1 MSETA
6 KKPVALRLLR
16 FLMQY
21 WPYLLLGS
29 VASALASGFE
39 ASLPVLIGQVIDVLD
54 GKRDMLIFNIFL
66 LGFDNPRLLV
76 VNFLP
81 FWIFVVIAFTGVF
94 AFFRAY
100 MISYTGQRVVLFIRN
115 KLFGHLVQLPMR
127 FYDIR
132 RSGDVVSRV
141 TNDVHVLQE
150 SANSL
155 KDILHAVTTLAIVLT
170 IMFLRSWKLTLL
182 IMITFP
188 FLAVIINYL
197 GGKSRIAGQRV
208 QSRIAD
214 LTAFLTEILASVKL
228 VKVFRREDFE
238 VGRFMQRNLEAF
250 KAWMYGVKIEA
261 ILRPLMEIV
270 SGVGL
275 AVFFWYGCHLV
286 LTGKM
291 TTGLLLEFTGLIVI
305 IYAPIKVIGRVN
317 TLVQKALAAATRVF
331 EMLDEPGESELRT
344 SGDIKKRFD
353 GAVAFNGVS
362 FSYDESKTILA
373 DINLDVKPSEVIAMV
388 GPSGAGKSTLVS
400 LISRLYEITEGEL
413 LIDGADIKSYDL
425 YDLRGQISIVP
436 QETILFADTVYE
448 NIHYGNL
455 EADKEAV
462 HSAARAANA
471 HGFIEEMPDG
481 YDTYIGE
488 RGVQISGGQRQRL
501 GIARAIVNDP
511 RILILDEATS
521 SLDTESEKL
530 IQDALENLMMGRT
543 TFIVAHRLSTV
554 RSADRIVVLQNG
566 RIAEVG
572 THFELVTKEGVYHRL
587 LQSQM
592 RD

>member
-1 MSETA
+1 
-6 KKPVALRLLR
+6 L
-16 FLMQY
+16 QY

-29 VASALASGFE
+29 IASALASGFE
-39 ASLPVLIGQVIDVLD
+39 ASLPILIGQVIDVLD

-66 LGFDNPRLLV
+66 LGFDKPRLLM

-81 FWIFVVIAFTGVF
+81 FWIFLVIAFTGIF
-94 AFFRAY
+94 AFFRSY
-100 MISYTGQRVVLFIRN
+100 LISYTGQRVVLFIRN

-127 FYDIR
+127 FYDTR

-155 KDILHAVTTLAIVLT
+155 KDIMHAVTTLAIVLS

-182 IMITFP
+182 IMLTFP
-188 FLAVIINYL
+188 FLGVIINYL

-214 LTAFLTEILASVKL
+214 LTAFLTEVLASVKL

-238 VGRFMQRNLEAF
+238 VKRFMQRNLEAF

-261 ILRPLMEIV
+261 FLRPLMEIV

-286 LTGKM
+286 LTGRM

-344 SGDIKKRFD
+344 SGDIKKRLD
-353 GAVAFNGVS
+353 GAVAFKDVS
-362 FSYDESKTILA
+362 FSYEKNKSILS
-373 DINLDVKPSEVIAMV
+373 DINLDVKPSEVIAVV

-400 LISRLYEITEGEL
+400 LISRLYEITDGEL
-413 LIDGADIKSYDL
+413 LIDGVDIKGYNL

-448 NIHYGNL
+448 NIRYGNL
-455 EADKEAV
+455 EADADAIRA
-462 HSAARAANA
+462 AARAANA
-471 HGFIEEMPDG
+471 DGFINEMPEG

-521 SLDTESEKL
+521 SLDTESERL
-530 IQDALENLMMGRT
+530 IQDALEKLMQGRT

-554 RSADRIVVLQNG
+554 RSADRIVVLQDG

-572 THFELVTKEGVYHRL
+572 THFELVTSEGVYHRL

-592 RD
+592 RDS

>member
-1 MSETA
+1 
-6 KKPVALRLLR
+6 
-16 FLMQY
+16 MQY

-39 ASLPVLIGQVIDVLD
+39 SSLPIIIGQVIDVLD

-66 LGFDNPRLLV
+66 LGFDKPRLLM

-81 FWIFVVIAFTGVF
+81 FWIFLVIAFTGIF

-100 MISYTGQRVVLFIRN
+100 LISYTGQRVVLFIRN

-127 FYDIR
+127 FYDTR

-155 KDILHAVTTLAIVLT
+155 KDILHAVTTLTIVLT

-182 IMITFP
+182 IMLTVP
-188 FLAVIINYL
+188 FLGVIINYL
-197 GGKSRIAGQRV
+197 GGKSRKAGQRV

-214 LTAFLTEILASVKL
+214 LTAFLTEVLASVKL

-238 VGRFMQRNLEAF
+238 VGRFMQRNFEAF

-305 IYAPIKVIGRVN
+305 IYAPIKAIGRVN

-344 SGDIKKRFD
+344 SGDIKKRLDGTVTFD
-353 GAVAFNGVS
+353 GVS
-362 FSYDESKTILA
+362 FSYEEGKPILY
-373 DINLDVKPSEVIAMV
+373 DINLDVKPSEVIAVV

-413 LIDGADIKSYDL
+413 LIDGVDIKGYDL

-455 EADKEAV
+455 DADKEAV
-462 HSAARAANA
+462 YAASRAANA

-501 GIARAIVNDP
+501 GIARAVVNDP

-530 IQDALENLMMGRT
+530 IQDALENLMKGRT

-572 THFELVTKEGVYHRL
+572 THFELITQEGVYHRL